1 MSLRPPS
8 RRPTQFERLLAHPST
23 QPLLHVPRPT
33 LPIGA
38 PKREREVIPHPLDGF
53 DPTQDP
59 EGCLRRFHA
68 VWLTIQR
75 LPDPAEQTAV
85 WRRLESAEP
94 LLMDFLHDQAEI
106 CTVYGDCETTDL
118 IRHGTPIGGMTI
130 SVASL
135 LLVEDGGTSM
145 LLSFWS
151 DPLLGRGAPLTF
163 FQHALEHAKRLVF
176 YNATFDLA
184 LAARGNG
191 ATIHRWAQRTFD
203 PYQRL
208 RDAFGTS
215 VRLKLDVLLRD
226 NGLAP
231 KTATGVEAVRM
242 YADGRY
248 DELEAY
254 NRADVEALR
263 SLVELERITLSDGRR
278 TSIGTLHAAKG
289 GSGVDGG
296 RYPLGD
302 PRSLVQGTPAW
313 KRARAGLLTASV
325 AGAALG
331 VAGAFRSRDAVAA
344 ALHAQLRGPARAD
357 EDVEEEEGGTKVDAE
372 RREAMQRGR
381 SLEPVARREYERLRG
396 VRVEESGLHLHP
408 RHPTALAASP
418 DGIVLRTDGELSDL
432 LVELKV
438 PRAHSRGPGLTDAYL
453 CQLQLTMACT
463 GTRRAD
469 LVVLRE
475 LRDEGNGGD
484 GGDSG
489 NGGDGDGQAARQLA
503 ITRVERDD
511 ALLDVM
517 ERQLLAFHAEAHVDD
532 EPFPLEPVD
541 VAQLRLAL
549 RDARA
554 ERVGEERVHDL

>member
-1 MSLRPPS
+1 MSHDRPAPS
-8 RRPTQFERLLAHPST
+8 RFERLLAHPST
-23 QPLLHVPRPT
+23 QPLLHVTRP

-38 PKREREVIPHPLDGF
+38 PKRERESSPLDGF
-53 DPTQDP
+53 DPMQDP
-59 EGCLRRFHA
+59 EGCLRRLHA
-68 VWLTIQR
+68 VWLAVER
-75 LPDPAEQTAV
+75 WPDPSERAV
-85 WRRLESAEP
+85 ARRRLESSEP
-94 LLMDFLHDQAEI
+94 LLLEFISDQAEI

-118 IRHGTPIGGMTI
+118 IRHGTPIGEMKI

-135 LLVEDGGTSM
+135 LFVEEGGTSTA
-145 LLSFWS
+145 LSFWS
-151 DPLLGRGAPLTF
+151 DPSLGRGAPLRF
-163 FQHALEHAKRLVF
+163 FRHALEHAKRLVF
-176 YNATFDLA
+176 YNAAFDLA
-184 LAARGNG
+184 LAARGDG

-263 SLVELERITLSDGRR
+263 SLVELERITLSDGRY
-278 TSIGTLHAAKG
+278 TSIGTLG
-289 GSGVDGG
+289 GFQHRS

-313 KRARAGLLTASV
+313 KQARAGLLTASV

-331 VAGAFRSRDAVAA
+331 VVGASRSRDAVAA
-344 ALHAQLRGPARAD
+344 ALHAQLHGPARAD
-357 EDVEEEEGGTKVDAE
+357 EDVEQELGGSKADAE

-381 SLEPVARREYERLRG
+381 ALEPVARRAYESIHG

-418 DGIVLRTDGELSDL
+418 DGIVLRTDGALSDVL
-432 LVELKV
+432 IEIKV
-438 PRAHSRGPGLTDAYL
+438 PRAHSRGAGLTDAYL
-453 CQLQLTMACT
+453 CQLQLAMACT

-469 LVVLRE
+469 FAVLR
-475 LRDEGNGGD
+475 DD
-484 GGDSG
+484 GT
-489 NGGDGDGQAARQLA
+489 ARQLA
-503 ITRVERDD
+503 TTRVERDD
-511 ALLDVM
+511 VLLDVM
-517 ERQLLAFHAEAHVDD
+517 ERQLLAFHAEAQVDD
-532 EPFPLEPVD
+532 EPWLLESRD
-541 VAQLRLAL
+541 IAQLRLAL
-549 RDARA
+549 RDARV
-554 ERVGEERVHDL
+554 ERVGEERVYDLTTIV